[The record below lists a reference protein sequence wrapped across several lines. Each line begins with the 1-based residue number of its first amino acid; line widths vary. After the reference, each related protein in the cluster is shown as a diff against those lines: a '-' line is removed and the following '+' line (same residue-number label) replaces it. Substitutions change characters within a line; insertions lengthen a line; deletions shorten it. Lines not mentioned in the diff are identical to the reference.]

1 MLTACT
7 LTHIWMAGELV
18 VGVGVGVGL
27 LLGVGDGVGVA
38 EAVGLAEAEA
48 LGEAVGLAVDVALV
62 VGAAEVLLACAV
74 AAAVVVGVGDAA
86 AASCTVETESSWASA
101 ELTAAE
107 VVAAVAGWTP
117 HVVVAAVVCA
127 NCVTCVP
134 ARNALTSPDEI
145 IDTPA
150 NTVSAEGPTRRAL
163 MMAPSSSC
171 SSHPGSRVS
180 SCLT

>member
-1 MLTACT
+1 MLMACT
-7 LTHIWMAGELV
+7 LTHIWMTGELV

-27 LLGVGDGVGVA
+27 VLGVGDAVGVA
-38 EAVGLAEAEA
+38 EAVGLADAELLA
-48 LGEAVGLAVDVALV
+48 EAVGVAVDVALA
-62 VGAAEVLLACAV
+62 VGAAEVLLACADAV
-74 AAAVVVGVGDAA
+74 AVVVGVGVAA
-86 AASCTVETESSWASA
+86 ADSCTAEAESSWASA
-101 ELTAAE
+101 ELIAVE

-117 HVVVAAVVCA
+117 HVVVAAAVCA

-163 MMAPSSSC
+163 MMASSSSC